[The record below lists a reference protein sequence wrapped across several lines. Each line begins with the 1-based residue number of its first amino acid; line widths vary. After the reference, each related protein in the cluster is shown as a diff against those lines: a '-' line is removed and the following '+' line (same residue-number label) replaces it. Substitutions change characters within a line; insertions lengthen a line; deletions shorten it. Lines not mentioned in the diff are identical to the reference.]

1 MWCSEREFK
10 KGRVKHHTNS
20 LKNHTLMSGY
30 INFAVIGAGVIGS
43 YIIAQLL
50 EDKAAG
56 IVEDVIVLSRQV

>member
-1 MWCSEREFK
+1 
-10 KGRVKHHTNS
+10 
-20 LKNHTLMSGY
+20 MSGY